1 TGNFCEKPTSMDES
15 RKVRFK
21 ISSSYSGRVLKQMYE
36 DGQELEIPAEDY
48 SHNCQSWNFEPQD
61 NLLGIKEN
69 PNHSFYPSAKLNAQR
84 ISVFRE
90 GNKYTVTSSSSL
102 LNDDKVD
109 GLMHPR
115 ILDFGRI
122 IIYTSNLKI
131 IQTPLSKKELMERIM
146 QNEGVDDSSFM
157 NFEEKGGSS
166 SVQSN
171 GNINSDETELGH
183 NQQVWVR
190 QLIYFSLIQ
199 DFPGYGKLFNQAFV
213 FQEGNEN
220 SCSQCKGSGSA
231 PCSMCHGSKFSM
243 LANRFKESY
252 RALRCPACNENGQQ
266 HKPAG

>member
-1 TGNFCEKPTSMDES
+1 MDEFQKKSSQKHDTRS

-21 ISSSYSGRVLKQMYE
+21 ISSAYSGRVLKQMYE

-48 SHNCQSWNFEPQD
+48 SHNCQSWNFEPRD

-69 PNHSFYPSAKLNAQR
+69 PDHSFYPSAKLNAQR

-90 GNKYTVTSSSSL
+90 GNKYTLTSSSSL
-102 LNDDKVD
+102 LNDDKAD
-109 GLMHPR
+109 GLMHPH

-131 IQTPLSKKELMERIM
+131 IRTPLSKEELMERIM

-157 NFEEKGGSS
+157 NSEERGGSS
-166 SVQSN
+166 S
-171 GNINSDETELGH
+171 
-183 NQQVWVR
+183 
-190 QLIYFSLIQ
+190 IQ
-199 DFPGYGKLFNQAFV
+199 PLGKLFNQAFV
-213 FQEGNEN
+213 FQEGNEEN

-231 PCSMCHGSKFSM
+231 PCAVCHGSKFSM

-266 HKPAG
+266 PCQICV

>member
-1 TGNFCEKPTSMDES
+1 MDEFQKKSSQKHDTRS

-21 ISSSYSGRVLKQMYE
+21 ISSAYSGRVLKQMYE

-48 SHNCQSWNFEPQD
+48 SHNCQSWNFEPRD

-69 PNHSFYPSAKLNAQR
+69 PDDSFYPSAKLNAQR
-84 ISVFRE
+84 I
-90 GNKYTVTSSSSL
+90 N
-102 LNDDKVD
+102 
-109 GLMHPR
+109 HPR

-131 IQTPLSKKELMERIM
+131 IRTPLSKKELMERIM
-146 QNEGVDDSSFM
+146 QNDGVDDSSFV
-157 NFEEKGGSS
+157 NSEERGGSS

-171 GNINSDETELGH
+171 GNINSDETKSGH
-183 NQQVWVR
+183 NQQVW
-190 QLIYFSLIQ
+190 
-199 DFPGYGKLFNQAFV
+199 
-213 FQEGNEN
+213 EGNEEN

-231 PCSMCHGSKFSM
+231 PCAVCHGSKFSM

-266 HKPAG
+266 PCQICV